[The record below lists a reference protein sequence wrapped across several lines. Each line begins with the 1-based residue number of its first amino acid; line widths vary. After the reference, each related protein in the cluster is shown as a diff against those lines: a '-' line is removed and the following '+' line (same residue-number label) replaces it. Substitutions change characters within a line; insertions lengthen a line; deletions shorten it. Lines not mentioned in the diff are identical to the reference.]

1 MGNTHTSL
9 LQQIIDIKTNQDI
22 RIGKELTSIEM
33 ADNIEKPV
41 AVWVDKKKVFYL
53 LKHKINRDEI
63 YEFDLYHSDK
73 SGLITLIHSFQTFHP
88 LNDSSSSVEYDE
100 STVIFTFEIKSVPGK
115 EDISQEIKFL
125 LDFSKSFSSELDSDN
140 QLKSQPF
147 LLPSNRK
154 IMYLNGEYS
163 HYLIQVDANHYEFYI
178 VESFDETPR
187 GFESTFKRG
196 DTVIKKINVESSNVP
211 FVIEDEN
218 GNLKI
223 TSADKRF
230 IPIEICLLSDDLTLA
245 QVLGQ
250 ETLS

>member
-1 MGNTHTSL
+1 MGNTHPSSL
-9 LQQIIDIKTNQDI
+9 RPIIDIQTNQDI

-33 ADNIEKPV
+33 DDNIEKPV
-41 AVWVDKKKVFYL
+41 AVWVGKKKVFYI
-53 LKHKINRDEI
+53 LKHKINQKEI

-73 SGLITLIHSFQTFHP
+73 SGLITLIHSFQTYHP

-100 STVIFTFEIKSVPGK
+100 STVIFTFEIKSVPEK
-115 EDISQEIKFL
+115 EDISQEIMFV

-163 HYLIQVDANHYEFYI
+163 YCLIQVGANQYEVYI

-187 GFESTFKRG
+187 GSESTFKRG

-211 FVIEDEN
+211 FVIADVN
-218 GNLKI
+218 GNFKI
-223 TSADKRF
+223 KSSDKGF

-250 ETLS
+250 ETLP